1 MFVQNQQSKQNKK
14 LFSFKVNALESLIV
28 EFFFSLFNP
37 LNATVAVIETSQ
49 LSFLLHMVK
58 IVIVTNLWV
67 CTFIKQTSLKDF
79 M

>member
-1 MFVQNQQSKQNKK
+1 MFVQNQQYKQNKK

-58 IVIVTNLWV
+58 IVIVTNPWV

>member
-1 MFVQNQQSKQNKK
+1 MFVQNQQYKQNKK

-67 CTFIKQTSLKDF
+67 CTFIKQTSLKDL

>member
-1 MFVQNQQSKQNKK
+1 MFVQNQQYKQNKK

-28 EFFFSLFNP
+28 ELFFSLFNP

>member
-1 MFVQNQQSKQNKK
+1 MFVQNQQYKQNKK
-14 LFSFKVNALESLIV
+14 LFFLKVNALESLIV

>member
-1 MFVQNQQSKQNKK
+1 MFVQNQQYKQNKK

>member
-1 MFVQNQQSKQNKK
+1 MFVQNQQYKQNKK

-37 LNATVAVIETSQ
+37 LNATVAVRETSQ